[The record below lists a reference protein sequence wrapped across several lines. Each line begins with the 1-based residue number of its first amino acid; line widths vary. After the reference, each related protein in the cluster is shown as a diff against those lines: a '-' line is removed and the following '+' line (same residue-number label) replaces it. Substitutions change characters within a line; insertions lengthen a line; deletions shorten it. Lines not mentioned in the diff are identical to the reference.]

1 MSSDAMIRNYGT
13 MPVMLGQQIRK
24 VKKEGLNKD
33 RKFFC
38 CPNDKETS
46 CRYFEWIPKEENHMF
61 YQSVSFPKQSLE
73 KSPSEKT
80 GEHYLTEEFINDF
93 ANSLNI

>member
-1 MSSDAMIRNYGT
+1 MIRNYGT

-61 YQSVSFPKQSLE
+61 YQSVSFPKPPLE
-73 KSPSEKT
+73 KSSSEKT

-93 ANSLNI
+93 ADNLNI

>member
-1 MSSDAMIRNYGT
+1 M
-13 MPVMLGQQIRK
+13 IRK

-38 CPNDKETS
+38 CPNDKESS
-46 CRYFEWIPKEENHMF
+46 CKYFDWVPEEPH
-61 YQSVSFPKQSLE
+61 QDVSFVEPLSSKPTE
-73 KSPSEKT
+73 KHE
-80 GEHYLTEEFINDF
+80 EHYLANKFINDF